1 MKRLHVSTGRWI
13 AVATAA
19 LLLLP
24 AAVGAT
30 PPGDD
35 VLEVLADAEMAL
47 ELRELSEAVW
57 PDWDISETPLAVTV
71 DSDRCYLL
79 HHPDPPSS
87 FSKLDERLPHSTTV
101 YSGPLGSD
109 DVEPASGTVRDEPT
123 AFAHVDQVSREA
135 VPAVFVGAFRA
146 HELDHCPELGETI
159 DLMISYPS
167 DARNLALVDVE
178 CDLLRRALA
187 APADSLEKRVIEFV
201 SVRSVRR
208 LGMGRQFVSY
218 ERQREF
224 LDGLPAYI
232 GERCREI
239 GAAYLRGE
247 AGERLRD
254 ELGTPGG
261 LEHCYPEKVDLDWYR
276 GERFMWSGACVC
288 LILDRYHPE
297 WREEVAERCVDPF
310 EVLFD
315 LTRRKTIR
323 TKGLLERYGLE
334 ERLVDRAEFIDRTKS
349 APEKLFESVAGT
361 EKPLLIFNVR
371 MLASVSVS
379 YDPENVETVD
389 AHRTVHKRVLKIEYS
404 GGTRIELVGR
414 PVAAVVGEDEFDFSQ
429 LLLEAPEG
437 GLTVTVEGEPL
448 ELTGGIHQLD
458 RPFEIEGAGVRVVAQ
473 SGAIMVGDG
482 KTTVVLHR

>member
-1 MKRLHVSTGRWI
+1 MKRLHAITGRWI
-13 AVATAA
+13 AVATVV
-19 LLLLP
+19 LLLTP
-24 AAVGAT
+24 AAVGGT
-30 PPGDD
+30 PPDD
-35 VLEVLADAEMAL
+35 VLEILADAEMAL

-71 DSDRCYLL
+71 GSDRCYLL

-87 FSKLDERLPHSTTV
+87 FSKLDERLPRSTTV
-101 YSGPLGSD
+101 YEGPFGSA
-109 DVEPASGTVRDEPT
+109 DVKPASGTVRNQPT
-123 AFAHVDQVSREA
+123 GFAHVDQVSREA
-135 VPAVFVGAFRA
+135 VPAVFAGAFRA
-146 HELDHCPELGETI
+146 HELGHCPELGETI
-159 DLMISYPS
+159 DLMVSFPS

-178 CDLLRRALA
+178 CDLLRRALT

-201 SVRSVRR
+201 SVRAVRR
-208 LGMGRQFVSY
+208 LGMGKNFVSY

-239 GAAYLRGE
+239 GASYLRGD

-254 ELGTPGG
+254 ELGTAGG
-261 LEHCYPEKVDLDWYR
+261 LEHCFPDKANLDWYR
-276 GERFMWSGACVC
+276 SERFMWSGACIC
-288 LILDRYHPE
+288 MILDRYHPE

-315 LTRRKTIR
+315 LTKRKTVR

-334 ERLVDRAEFIDRTKS
+334 ERLVDRAEFIDATKS
-349 APEKLFESVAGT
+349 APEKLFESVASS

-371 MLASVSVS
+371 MLASASVS

-404 GGTRIELVGR
+404 AGTRIELIGR

-437 GLTVTVEGEPL
+437 GITVTVQGEPL
-448 ELTGGIHQLD
+448 ELTGGIHQID
-458 RPFEIEGAGVRVVAQ
+458 RPFEVEGAGVRVVAQ

-482 KTTVVLHR
+482 KTTIVLHR